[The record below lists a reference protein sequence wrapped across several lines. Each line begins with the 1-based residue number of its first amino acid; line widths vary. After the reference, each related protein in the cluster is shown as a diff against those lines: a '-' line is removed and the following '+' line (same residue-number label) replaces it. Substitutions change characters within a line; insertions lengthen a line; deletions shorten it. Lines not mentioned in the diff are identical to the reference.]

1 VSNCVSVFN
10 RQRTVDINRAL
21 LQQLSVRL
29 LTEELCCPSFEIGVF
44 LVGEKRIAELN
55 EHYVRHTG
63 PTDVITFDYTDEAR
77 RDWLGGDIF
86 VCVPVA
92 LRQAAQFRAPWQKE
106 ILRYIIHGV
115 LHLRGMD
122 DHTEA
127 GYRRMKREENR
138 LLKRLAPGNGLSRL
152 GKER

>member
-1 VSNCVSVFN
+1 MSNCFSVFN
-10 RQRTVDINRAL
+10 RQRAVPINSAL
-21 LQQLSVRL
+21 LQELGTRL
-29 LTEELCCPSFEIGVF
+29 LGEELGCPSFEISVF

-55 EHYVRHTG
+55 ERYVHHTG
-63 PTDVITFDYTDEAR
+63 PTDVITFDYTDDAR
-77 RDWLGGDIF
+77 PGWLGGDII

-92 LRQAAQFRAPWQKE
+92 LRQAAQFRDPWQKE
-106 ILRYIIHGV
+106 ILRYVIHGV

-138 LLKRLAPGNGLSRL
+138 LLKRLAPGSRLSRL